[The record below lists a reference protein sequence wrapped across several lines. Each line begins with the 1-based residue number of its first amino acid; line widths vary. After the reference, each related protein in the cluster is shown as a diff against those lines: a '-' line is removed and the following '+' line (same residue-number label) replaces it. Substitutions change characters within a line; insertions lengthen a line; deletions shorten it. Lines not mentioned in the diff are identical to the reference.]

1 MKRLGLSFLYKESTD
16 ELEGFRQ
23 QLVDSGRP
31 EARIQSYM
39 SKLAAVTGGRRYH
52 NSPMPYVDEFL
63 AHFQA
68 LHPGLSGVDL
78 ILAIDSDELE
88 TFWRDFQDRARQRMG
103 AGSGQV
109 RGAGVDSMADLITA
123 VREFRESRGIAR
135 GAGGARGKP
144 KAKGAAA
151 PARGRGGGRRG
162 RPPGRGR

>member
-1 MKRLGLSFLYKESTD
+1 
-16 ELEGFRQ
+16 
-23 QLVDSGRP
+23 
-31 EARIQSYM
+31 
-39 SKLAAVTGGRRYH
+39 
-52 NSPMPYVDEFL
+52 MPYVDEFL

>member
-1 MKRLGLSFLYKESTD
+1 MAALRPPVRAPQAV
-16 ELEGFRQ
+16 ELEEFRQ
-23 QLVDSGRP
+23 TLVASGKP

-39 SKLAAVTGGRRYH
+39 SKLTAVTGGERYQ
-52 NSPMPYVDEFL
+52 NRPMPHIDEFL

-68 LHPGLSGVDL
+68 LHPGLSGVEL
-78 ILAIDSDELE
+78 LLAIDSDELE
-88 TFWRDFQDRARQRMG
+88 NFWRDFQARAKQRK
-103 AGSGQV
+103 GSGTGQV
-109 RGAGVDSMADLITA
+109 RGAGIDSMADLITA

-162 RPPGRGR
+162 RPPGRGRG